1 MKTDKSRTYELKLTE
16 QQKAEVKEL
25 TGKDGDVVALTV
37 EELEDRIAPRIA
49 IN

>member
-1 MKTDKSRTYELKLTE
+1 MKTDPNKTYELKLTE

-37 EELEDRIAPRIA
+37 EELEQRIAPKI
-49 IN
+49 ILN

>member
-1 MKTDKSRTYELKLTE
+1 MKSDPKTYELKLTE

-37 EELEDRIAPRIA
+37 EELEERIAPKI
-49 IN
+49 ILN